1 MRKKLYRDY
10 AIQAFVFWAREG
22 CPDAERYMARIDEEA
37 KKHRD
42 PEMYIASRMAEVY
55 DIAACCEVFARF
67 EEAGRSEICDAVRV
81 VYMSKPNRKPK
92 REEISERVVAF
103 SLSVPASERSVY
115 GWLEK
120 ALREFAR
127 CRALRME

>member
-22 CPDAERYMARIDEEA
+22 CPDAEGYMTRIGAESE
-37 KKHRD
+37 KHRD
-42 PEMYIASRMAEVY
+42 PEMYIASRLAEAY

-67 EEAGRSEICDAVRV
+67 EEAGRSEICDAVRA
-81 VYMSKPNRKPK
+81 VYMAEPSRKPK
-92 REEISERVVAF
+92 REEISARVIAF
-103 SLSVPASERSVY
+103 SFDAPASERSVY

-127 CRALRME
+127 CRALRIE

>member
-22 CPDAERYMARIDEEA
+22 CPDEEGYMARIEQEA
-37 KKHRD
+37 EGHRD
-42 PEMYIASRMAEVY
+42 PEKYIASRVAEVY
-55 DIAACCEVFARF
+55 DIAACCEVFERF
-67 EEAGRSEICDAVRV
+67 KEAGRGEICDAVRA
-81 VYMSKPNRKPK
+81 VYMAEPSRKPK
-92 REEISERVVAF
+92 REEISARVIAF
-103 SLSVPASERSVY
+103 SFDAPASERSVY

-127 CRALRME
+127 CRALRVE